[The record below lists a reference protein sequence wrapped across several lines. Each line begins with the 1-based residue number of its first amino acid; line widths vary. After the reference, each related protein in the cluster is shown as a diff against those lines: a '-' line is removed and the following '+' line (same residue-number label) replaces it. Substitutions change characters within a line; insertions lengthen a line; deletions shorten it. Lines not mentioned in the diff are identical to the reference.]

1 MTFRD
6 IISIRGGYLLAALW
20 YLLVSTNLAAFAIDK
35 ILPRY
40 QTINSQSL
48 PCASHGCG
56 CKHDR
61 ESQKGCCCLRIT
73 QAKSCALHNQ
83 PSGGEESSRRVK
95 LTFLSAARCKGH
107 LGDNAFLLSPLEAHI
122 LPVSAGILKEVNSQP
137 FDIQDN
143 SMPFS
148 LFRQPPEKVPLNPL
162 AEFPLFLSF

>member
-40 QTINSQSL
+40 QAINSQSL

-73 QAKSCALHNQ
+73 QAKPCVLHNQ
-83 PSGGEESSRRVK
+83 PSGGEESSPRVK

-107 LGDNAFLLSPLEAHI
+107 MGDNAVLLSSPEPHL

-137 FDIQDN
+137 FYIQAN

-162 AEFPLFLSF
+162 SAFPVFLNF